1 MHSECGVIANVLP
14 VPTQYELH
22 CFLWSLHRMRMVV
35 ILREE
40 DTTQRPAMDGR
51 ATPQIDTLIGYSFVF
66 SSFGCDKKQ
75 VVCFCIQW
83 VFVLDLWDTVSL
95 TF

>member
-1 MHSECGVIANVLP
+1 
-14 VPTQYELH
+14 
-22 CFLWSLHRMRMVV
+22 MVV

-51 ATPQIDTLIGYSFVF
+51 PTPPRLHRNPQIDTLIGYSFVF

-75 VVCFCIQW
+75 VVCYCVRPHFRGYLCWIYGI
-83 VFVLDLWDTVSL
+83 
-95 TF
+95 